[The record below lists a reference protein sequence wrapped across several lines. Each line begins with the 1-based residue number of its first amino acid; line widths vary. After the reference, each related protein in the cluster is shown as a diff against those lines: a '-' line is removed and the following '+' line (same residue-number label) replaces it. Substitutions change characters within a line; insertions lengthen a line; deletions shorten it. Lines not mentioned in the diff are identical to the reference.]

1 MQQQPPVPALWTLVL
16 PVQRGEFAKSRL
28 LAPPGVQHAG
38 LARAMAL
45 DALAA
50 VRSCALVRHRI
61 VVTSD
66 QAVAVAASAAG
77 DIVIADDARG
87 LGGDNADGLGGG
99 NADGLGGDD
108 ADGLGAAV
116 GAGLAHADRLAAT
129 SPVAVLLAD
138 LPALTPGDLQM
149 ALEAARHH
157 RLAFVADADETGTV
171 LLTGRRPGRLP
182 FAFGTG
188 SAARHQGLGAVR
200 LDLQLPRL
208 RRDVDT
214 LGDLRSAAALGLGPR
229 TRSALATAHET
240 FRGSGHFAGSACEAG
255 PLSQ

>member
-66 QAVAVAASAAG
+66 QVVAVAASAAG

-87 LGGDNADGLGGG
+87 LGGDNADGLR
-99 NADGLGGDD
+99 GDD

-240 FRGSGHFAGSACEAG
+240 FRGSGHLAGSACEAG